1 MIFWPD
7 IIPVFRAALYM
18 TKKVS
23 MSMDKDRT
31 DEGQSQILYP
41 SKLFYASWL
50 SQWTHVN
57 GLDQTAHT
65 SYG

>member
-1 MIFWPD
+1 
-7 IIPVFRAALYM
+7 M

-23 MSMDKDRT
+23 MSMDRDST
-31 DEGQSQILYP
+31 AEGQGQISFP

-50 SQWTHVN
+50 SQWTHLN
-57 GLDQTAHT
+57 GLDQIAHI